1 MFKVTS
7 NDIIKYYI
15 ILVSRINVLVLVL
28 TLKSYIVNIYNINI
42 FTTKSKII
50 KYANIQ
56 VVYYNLNKYKF

>member
-1 MFKVTS
+1 MFKVTG

-42 FTTKSKII
+42 NIKNNKICEHPSSI
-50 KYANIQ
+50 LQ
-56 VVYYNLNKYKF
+56 S